1 MEETE
6 KLVVVS
12 TAETGKEVLEDT
24 EARLEKIIEAL
35 DLASANVKHSN
46 TVKEDLLG
54 ESAMNNA
61 VNICHN
67 IQDFL
72 YYRGYPWDQE
82 NEPKKKKK
90 KKTKYHGIFNFR

>member
-1 MEETE
+1 M
-6 KLVVVS
+6 
-12 TAETGKEVLEDT
+12 
-24 EARLEKIIEAL
+24 EKIIEAL

-67 IQDFL
+67 IQVKNIKEW
-72 YYRGYPWDQE
+72 G
-82 NEPKKKKK
+82 
-90 KKTKYHGIFNFR
+90 